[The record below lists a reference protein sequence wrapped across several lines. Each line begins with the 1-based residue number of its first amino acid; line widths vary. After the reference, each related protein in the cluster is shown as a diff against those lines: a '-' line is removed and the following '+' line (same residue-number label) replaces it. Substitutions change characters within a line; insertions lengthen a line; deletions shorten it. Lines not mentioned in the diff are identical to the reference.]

1 MELGTGLSYANP
13 SRGLDM
19 ALRMQGLAAH
29 AADDYG
35 AWCVSR
41 SLRLA
46 PGVAGRGFTMSLTP
60 SYGAAA
66 AGSERLWRLPDAS
79 GLAADEYAAP
89 TRRLDAE
96 LGYGLP
102 VHGALFTGMPVV
114 GLGLSDAAREVRLG
128 WRLTPAGAAVGDVS
142 LGIEAARRESAV
154 DLEAEHRIGASLSAR
169 SPGVLCSALPTLLV
183 AMRNAPAAAAPPR
196 RSNAT
201 KAPSLFGFAV
211 ANRERSA
218 GHEVVSTSCGSGL
231 ATPAA
236 ASCMRARA
244 RSGVP

>member
-1 MELGTGLSYANP
+1 MVRLAIAPAGA
-13 SRGLDM
+13 R
-19 ALRMQGLAAH
+19 RCWQGFHDIAH
-29 AADDYG
+29 A
-35 AWCVSR
+35 VIR
-41 SLRLA
+41 
-46 PGVAGRGFTMSLTP
+46 RGGGGL
-60 SYGAAA
+60 GAALEA
-66 AGSERLWRLPDAS
+66 ARRVGAGGGRIRGAH
-79 GLAADEYAAP
+79 AP
-89 TRRLDAE
+89 VDAE

-102 VHGALFTGMPVV
+102 VHGALFTGTPVV

-169 SPGVLCSALPTLLV
+169 SPGVLCSALPPLLV

-211 ANRERSA
+211 ANREQSA
-218 GHEVVSTSCGSGL
+218 AHKVVPTSFGSRFGHTPRASGARRAFGANGVHL
-231 ATPAA
+231 RALVAPFGATLLLGACTTPR
-236 ASCMRARA
+236 CN
-244 RSGVP
+244 VFQ